1 MFVYGWSVLGLRF
14 GLLILSFYPMGS
26 FVLRVGVDSIQF
38 NSILYSHYSFY
49 REIKENNINLQE
61 KVIPVE
67 IVSLQL
73 KNMCVV
79 AEGAKAFVSATTT
92 LK

>member
-1 MFVYGWSVLGLRF
+1 MSLTSHIYFVE
-14 GLLILSFYPMGS
+14 PN
-26 FVLRVGVDSIQF
+26 SIQF

-49 REIKENNINLQE
+49 REIKESNINLKG
-61 KVIPVE
+61 KVITVE

-79 AEGAKAFVSATTT
+79 AEVAKAFVSATTT
-92 LK
+92 LE

>member
-1 MFVYGWSVLGLRF
+1 M
-14 GLLILSFYPMGS
+14 LLDFN
-26 FVLRVGVDSIQF
+26 SIQL

-49 REIKENNINLQE
+49 RQIKENNINLKE
-61 KVIPVE
+61 KVILVE
-67 IVSLQL
+67 IVNLQL

-79 AEGAKAFVSATTT
+79 AEGAKTFVSATTT

>member
-1 MFVYGWSVLGLRF
+1 M
-14 GLLILSFYPMGS
+14 
-26 FVLRVGVDSIQF
+26 
-38 NSILYSHYSFY
+38 
-49 REIKENNINLQE
+49 NLKE

-73 KNMCVV
+73 ENMCVV
-79 AEGAKAFVSATTT
+79 AEVAKAFVSATTT

>member
-1 MFVYGWSVLGLRF
+1 MKYTHNSVFSHLPVVIIDHRK
-14 GLLILSFYPMGS
+14 
-26 FVLRVGVDSIQF
+26 F
-38 NSILYSHYSFY
+38 NSIHYSHYSFY
-49 REIKENNINLQE
+49 REIEENNINLKE

-79 AEGAKAFVSATTT
+79 AQVAKAFVSATTT